1 MDTAYDVRD
10 LSLAPKGL
18 VQIEWVQNW
27 MPVLNGLQG
36 RFRETGVFANKKIAL
51 CIHLEAKSAHLAL
64 TLKKLGADPWITSSN
79 PNTVKDE
86 VAATLASSGIH
97 VFARHGADKEQYW
110 SYLETILK
118 NQVDVAV
125 DDGGDFCELLHEKP
139 EYAARLKGICEET
152 TTGVTRLKER
162 ERAHRLKYPAIAVN
176 DAKSKHLFDNRYGT
190 GQSTWTAIT
199 ILTNLNVAGKTV
211 VVLGYGWVGRGVA
224 ARASGMGAE
233 VIITE
238 IDPWKALEA
247 TMDGHHVMPIADA
260 AAKGDFFITTTGR
273 SRVLRMEHIEQ
284 MQHGAILANAG
295 HFDYEIDIPSLKESA
310 RSRRVVRPEV
320 EEYTLPSGKKIYVLA
335 EGEIVNIAGGL
346 GHPADIMDM
355 SFSLQLG
362 CIHHFLSAGPLA
374 ARVYGVP
381 EEIDR
386 MVAAEKLRAEGYRI
400 DEEVGIS

>member
-260 AAKGDFFITTTGR
+260 AA
-273 SRVLRMEHIEQ
+273 
-284 MQHGAILANAG
+284 
-295 HFDYEIDIPSLKESA
+295 
-310 RSRRVVRPEV
+310 
-320 EEYTLPSGKKIYVLA
+320 
-335 EGEIVNIAGGL
+335 
-346 GHPADIMDM
+346 
-355 SFSLQLG
+355 
-362 CIHHFLSAGPLA
+362 
-374 ARVYGVP
+374 
-381 EEIDR
+381 
-386 MVAAEKLRAEGYRI
+386 
-400 DEEVGIS
+400 

>member
-1 MDTAYDVRD
+1 
-10 LSLAPKGL
+10 
-18 VQIEWVQNW
+18 
-27 MPVLNGLQG
+27 
-36 RFRETGVFANKKIAL
+36 
-51 CIHLEAKSAHLAL
+51 
-64 TLKKLGADPWITSSN
+64 
-79 PNTVKDE
+79 
-86 VAATLASSGIH
+86 
-97 VFARHGADKEQYW
+97 
-110 SYLETILK
+110 
-118 NQVDVAV
+118 
-125 DDGGDFCELLHEKP
+125 
-139 EYAARLKGICEET
+139 
-152 TTGVTRLKER
+152 
-162 ERAHRLKYPAIAVN
+162 
-176 DAKSKHLFDNRYGT
+176 
-190 GQSTWTAIT
+190 
-199 ILTNLNVAGKTV
+199 
-211 VVLGYGWVGRGVA
+211 
-224 ARASGMGAE
+224 
-233 VIITE
+233 
-238 IDPWKALEA
+238 
-247 TMDGHHVMPIADA
+247 
-260 AAKGDFFITTTGR
+260 
-273 SRVLRMEHIEQ
+273 MEHIEQ